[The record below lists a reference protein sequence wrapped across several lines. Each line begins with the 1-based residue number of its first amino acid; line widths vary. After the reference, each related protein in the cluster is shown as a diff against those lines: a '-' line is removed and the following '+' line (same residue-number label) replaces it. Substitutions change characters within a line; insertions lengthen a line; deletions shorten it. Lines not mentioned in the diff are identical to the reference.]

1 MNEKKKLIIAYLVFI
16 ALGLILT
23 IISTFKSSS
32 ICMFYNF
39 TSIPCPSCGMTRA
52 FKSLLSFDI
61 MKAFWYHPLF
71 PLVILF
77 PYIYVKMDKRL
88 IYIIGTLFIV
98 TWIIRLILLFP
109 HTSPMVPNTSAYLYK
124 VFMYIKG
131 LIG

>member
-1 MNEKKKLIIAYLVFI
+1 MSEKKKLIISYLVFI
-16 ALGLILT
+16 LIGIIIT
-23 IISTFKSSS
+23 IISLFRSSS
-32 ICMFYNF
+32 MCIFYNY
-39 TSIPCPSCGMTRA
+39 TSIPCPACGMTRA
-52 FKSLLSFDI
+52 FKTLLSFDI

-88 IYIIGTLFIV
+88 IYIIGILFIV

-109 HTSPMVPNTSAYLYK
+109 HTSPMIPNPSAYLYK
-124 VFMYIKG
+124 VFMYIKS

>member
-32 ICMFYNF
+32 ICIFYNY

-61 MKAFWYHPLF
+61 TKAFWYHPLF
-71 PLVILF
+71 PLIILF

-88 IYIIGTLFIV
+88 IYIVGTLFIV

>member
-1 MNEKKKLIIAYLVFI
+1 MNEKKKLIIAYLLFI
-16 ALGLILT
+16 LIGIIIT
-23 IISTFKSSS
+23 IISLFRSSS
-32 ICMFYNF
+32 MCMFYNY
-39 TSIPCPSCGMTRA
+39 TSIPCPACGMTRA

>member
-32 ICMFYNF
+32 ICIFYNY

-61 MKAFWYHPLF
+61 TKAFWYHPLF

-77 PYIYVKMDKRL
+77 PYIWVKMDKRL
-88 IYIIGTLFIV
+88 IYIVGTLFIA

-109 HTSPMVPNTSAYLYK
+109 HTYPMVPNTSAYLYK

>member
-16 ALGLILT
+16 VIGIILT
-23 IISTFKSSS
+23 IISLFRSSS
-32 ICMFYNF
+32 ICIFYNY

-61 MKAFWYHPLF
+61 TKAFWYHPLF
-71 PLVILF
+71 PLIILF

-88 IYIIGTLFIV
+88 IYIVGTLFIV

-109 HTSPMVPNTSAYLYK
+109 HTYPMVPNTSAYLYK